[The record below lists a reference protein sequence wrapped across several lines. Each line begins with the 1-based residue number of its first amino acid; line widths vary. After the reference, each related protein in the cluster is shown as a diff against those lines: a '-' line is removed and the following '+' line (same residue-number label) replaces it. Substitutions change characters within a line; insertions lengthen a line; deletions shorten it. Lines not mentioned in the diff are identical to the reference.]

1 MVKVTVN
8 GICRE
13 YENGVTYEKLAQEHQ
28 AEYDHRII
36 LAIANGKI
44 KELHKTVDRDAA
56 VTFQTLADRV
66 GHDTYIRSAI
76 MLLIKAISD
85 IAGSPR
91 AGKVS
96 LEFYIGSGYYC
107 IPMGELDEKVFCADG
122 EEAGQIEAGFVE
134 QVRKECGNWWNA
146 GFPSVKKPI
155 PRTRQSRFS
164 MPREWRIR
172 SGCSVTGAVPISM
185 SIVWTVIM
193 TIITAIWC
201 RIPDICNILT

>member
-66 GHDTYIRSAI
+66 GHDTYIRSASCF
-76 MLLIKAISD
+76 LSRPSVISP
-85 IAGSPR
+85 APPGR
-91 AGKVS
+91 AR
-96 LEFYIGSGYYC
+96 F
-107 IPMGELDEKVFCADG
+107 P
-122 EEAGQIEAGFVE
+122 
-134 QVRKECGNWWNA
+134 WN
-146 GFPSVKKPI
+146 FPSA
-155 PRTRQSRFS
+155 
-164 MPREWRIR
+164 
-172 SGCSVTGAVPISM
+172 GA
-185 SIVWTVIM
+185 
-193 TIITAIWC
+193 ITAFPGENWLK
-201 RIPDICNILT
+201 R

>member
-96 LEFYIGSGYYC
+96 VEFSIGRGYYC
-107 IPMGELDEKVFCADG
+107 IPRGELAEKVICADG
-122 EEAGQIEAGFVE
+122 EEDGQIEAGFVE
-134 QVRKECGNWWNA
+134 QVRKRMWELVERRL
-146 GFPSVKKPI
+146 PISKKAI

-172 SGCSVTGAVPISM
+172 SGCSVTGAAPISM

-193 TIITAIWC
+193 TITTAIWC

>member
-76 MLLIKAISD
+76 MLLINAISD

-96 LEFYIGSGYYC
+96 VEFSIGRG
-107 IPMGELDEKVFCADG
+107 
-122 EEAGQIEAGFVE
+122 
-134 QVRKECGNWWNA
+134 
-146 GFPSVKKPI
+146 
-155 PRTRQSRFS
+155 
-164 MPREWRIR
+164 
-172 SGCSVTGAVPISM
+172 
-185 SIVWTVIM
+185 
-193 TIITAIWC
+193 
-201 RIPDICNILT
+201 

>member
-96 LEFYIGSGYYC
+96 VEFSIGRGYYC
-107 IPMGELDEKVFCADG
+107 IPRGELAEKVICADG
-122 EEAGQIEAGFVE
+122 EEDGQIEAGFVE
-134 QVRKECGNWWNA
+134 QVRKRMWEL
-146 GFPSVKKPI
+146 VE
-155 PRTRQSRFS
+155 RRL
-164 MPREWRIR
+164 
-172 SGCSVTGAVPISM
+172 PISKK
-185 SIVWTVIM
+185 
-193 TIITAIWC
+193 A
-201 RIPDICNILT
+201 

>member
-96 LEFYIGSGYYC
+96 VEFSIGLSL
-107 IPMGELDEKVFCADG
+107 IH
-122 EEAGQIEAGFVE
+122 I
-134 QVRKECGNWWNA
+134 
-146 GFPSVKKPI
+146 
-155 PRTRQSRFS
+155 
-164 MPREWRIR
+164 
-172 SGCSVTGAVPISM
+172 
-185 SIVWTVIM
+185 
-193 TIITAIWC
+193 
-201 RIPDICNILT
+201 